1 MGGKGEWQMP
11 RLLKNKYFWIVAGL
25 VVLLGIFYYAPDIP
39 ALSWLAFEQ
48 HLGITRRAFT
58 RSLFLLPIFIA
69 AWKFSF
75 KGGLACTIIS
85 VLIMT
90 QRVIVSPWRPDAIAE
105 TIVVF
110 CVGIVISWLISKLDK
125 ARIRQQSIADELTKA
140 NLRLQEMDRLKSVFL
155 ASMSHELRTP
165 LNSIIGFTGI
175 MLMGMAGELNEE
187 QKRQLTMVKN
197 SANHLLSLINDVLD
211 ISKIEA
217 GKIELL
223 PEEFSLD
230 DVVREVIENVS
241 PMATGKNLE
250 VTTELPK
257 DIKLFSDR
265 RRIKQVLINL
275 VSNAVKFTDQGSVKI
290 AGRVLGDNNL
300 EIRVIDTGRGIKEE
314 DMGKLFQPFQRIDMS
329 LAKSYTEGTGLG
341 LYLTRNLANLLRG
354 NIRAKSEYGK
364 GSEFIFTVPL
374 RYEGEKQ
381 K

>member
-1 MGGKGEWQMP
+1 MGGKGEWQML
-11 RLLKNKYFWIVAGL
+11 RLLKNKYFWIIAGL
-25 VVLLGIFYYAPDIP
+25 VVFFGILYYAPDIP
-39 ALSWLAFEQ
+39 ALNWLAFEQ
-48 HLGITRRAFT
+48 HLGITRRAFA
-58 RSLFLLPIFIA
+58 RSLFLFPIFIA
-69 AWKFSF
+69 AWRFGF
-75 KGGLACTIIS
+75 RGGLACTIIS

-230 DVVREVIENVS
+230 AVVREVIENVS
-241 PMATGKNLE
+241 PMATGKNLA

-257 DIKLFSDR
+257 DITLFSDR

-290 AGRVLGDNNL
+290 AGGVLGDNTL

-329 LAKSYTEGTGLG
+329 LAKGYTEGTGLG

-354 NIRAKSEYGK
+354 NIRAESEYGK
-364 GSEFIFTVPL
+364 GSEFIFTAPL